1 MAVGVNI
8 PNVGLMFTR
17 YLDRVDDTM
26 NHASRSR
33 QLVNKEDKWTGSHN
47 EWRVHTRRGGAFN
60 WSEDGGSFPAAKKQ
74 GYKPA
79 KSYRKFLHAKIQ
91 LTNGVMAAC
100 QKSKS
105 VAKDVITSE
114 VEGIMRDILKG
125 ENGMFFRDGT
135 GAVCQIEGAAGTQ
148 GGNPSSTT
156 TIDVDDARM
165 LWEDQEYDV
174 YDNSTFSAFTATK
187 HGTVT
192 VSTVTEAPRANG
204 TFQVTFTGNTPA
216 GLVASA
222 ATDDVGDY
230 LVWKDSYGRVPTGL
244 DLLVDD
250 AATTFQNIDV
260 SANPR
265 YASLVLG
272 NSGTKRALTPGLFRK
287 MLAGLSQKTGQD
299 NPSGGLTVLCDSWQ
313 AINVEELYEGELR
326 LTPETKKAGI
336 AVASFQSSLGKID
349 ILTDTDALHN
359 KMFFVDFSKIYRRV
373 QKKLGWIK
381 QGGEIFMRS
390 DDAAFHT
397 AVAEEICEYDIAER
411 HTSGKIEDLEMDPST
426 AY

>member
-17 YLDRVDDTM
+17 YLDRVDETM
-26 NHASRSR
+26 NHASRAR
-33 QLVNKEDKWTGSHN
+33 QLVNNEDKWTGSHN
-47 EWRVHTRRGGAFN
+47 EWRVHTRRGGALN

-91 LTNGVMAAC
+91 LTNGVMASC

-105 VAKDVITSE
+105 TAKDVITSE
-114 VEGIMRDILKG
+114 VEGMMRDILKA

-135 GAVCQIEGAAGTQ
+135 GAVAQMVGT
-148 GGNPSSTT
+148 GGTLGSDPSGLTT
-156 TIDVDDARM
+156 VDVDDARM

-174 YDNSTFSAFTATK
+174 YSHTNFSTFAATK
-187 HGTVT
+187 LGSTT

-204 TFQVTFTGNTPA
+204 SFQVNCSALPS
-216 GLVASA
+216 GLDGAKT
-222 ATDDVGDY
+222 TDYTSSV

-250 AATTFQNIDV
+250 AATTFQNVDV

-265 YASLVLG
+265 YASLVLS
-272 NSGTKRALTPGLFRK
+272 NSGTARALTPSLFRK
-287 MLAGLSQKTGQD
+287 MLAGLSQKTGSD

-336 AVASFQSSLGKID
+336 AVASFQSALGKVD
-349 ILTDTDALHN
+349 ILTDTDALHG

-390 DDAAFHT
+390 DDAAYHT
-397 AVAEEICEYDIAER
+397 AVAEEICEYDISER
-411 HTSGKIEDLEMDPST
+411 HSSGKIEDLEMDPST